1 MLIGITGTIGA
12 GKGAVV
18 EYLVQQKKFTHIS
31 ARSIWT
37 LELEARKLPVN
48 RDTMTVLANQLRAEH
63 GADYFV
69 RRALEEVSGS
79 QDTVIE
85 SVRTVAELELLH
97 TQGATILAV
106 DAPEQLRYLRV
117 HGRGSALDDITFE
130 DFVRQEKTE
139 MSNIDPAKQNLAKV
153 MEMADYTVIN
163 QGTLEEL
170 GARVEEILKKI

>member
-48 RDTMTVLANQLRAEH
+48 RDTMTVLANQMRAEH

-69 RRALEEVSGS
+69 TRALEEVSGS

-85 SVRTVAELELLH
+85 SIRTVAELELLH
-97 TQGATILAV
+97 KQDATILAV
-106 DAPEQLRYLRV
+106 DAPEQLRYQRV
-117 HGRGSALDDITFE
+117 HGRGSALDDITFK
-130 DFVRQEKTE
+130 DFVRQEKAE
-139 MSNIDPAKQNLAKV
+139 MSNTDPAKQNLSKV
-153 MEMADYTVIN
+153 MKMADYTILN
-163 QGTLEEL
+163 EGSLEEL
-170 GARVEEILKKI
+170 HTQIEEVLQKI